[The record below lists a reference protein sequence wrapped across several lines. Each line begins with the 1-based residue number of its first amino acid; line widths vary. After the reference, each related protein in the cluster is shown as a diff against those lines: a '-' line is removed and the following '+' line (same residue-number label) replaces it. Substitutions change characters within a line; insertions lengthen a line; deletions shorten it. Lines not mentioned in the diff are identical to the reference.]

1 MNNKKNI
8 VRLVVGIFVAV
19 AIIAGILIKK
29 DHDKF
34 MAEYYVPEEVQVWYA
49 PFSRTYREV
58 DHGVIIYDGF
68 DEILSLDNPYL
79 TESSKEKLAAF
90 YEYRDTYTLAAD
102 AVFTIAPNSYW
113 NRKIEITD
121 INYGECNAKG
131 MDFTVARYVRNDSF
145 LEESYFYPNVFY
157 SFVDDEGMDPG
168 YVFEIEVMNRIAVL
182 WANGEIDD
190 FYSVADFRDVVWYY
204 QSSGFAE
211 IDNDPDYDWFRKV
224 CQFSYSDSAAS
235 DVRSTD
241 NYYIFNLFLEN
252 YLNYNQGFV
261 PTLHARFDRYGTY
274 DSGSVCEI
282 VVTCDVYSV
291 YYMFFEVYKEYG
303 DAIWGEYI
311 DGEYVID
318 NYDEMFGEID
328 EVFMN
333 VENLTV
339 EELRGVES

>member
-8 VRLVVGIFVAV
+8 VVGILVAV

-34 MAEYYVPEEVQVWYA
+34 MAEYYVPEEIQIWYA
-49 PFSRTYREV
+49 PFSRTYRDV
-58 DHGVIIYDGF
+58 DYGRVCDGF

-131 MDFTVARYVRNDSF
+131 RDFTVACYVRNDSF

-157 SFVDDEGMDPG
+157 TLNDNGEIGPTNI
-168 YVFEIEVMNRIAVL
+168 YEIEVMNRIAVL

-211 IDNDPDYDWFRKV
+211 IENDPDYDWFRKV

-252 YLNYNQGFV
+252 YLNYNQGLI
-261 PTLHARFDRYGTY
+261 PALHARDD
-274 DSGSVCEI
+274 DSGLLVLGLVSI
-282 VVTCDVYSV
+282 CDFHSV
-291 YYMFFEVYKEYG
+291 YYMFFEVYEEYG

-328 EVFMN
+328 EVFMR
-333 VENLTV
+333 VRHLTV
-339 EELRGVES
+339 EELRG

>member
-8 VRLVVGIFVAV
+8 VVGILVAV

-49 PFSRTYREV
+49 PYSRTYRDV
-58 DHGVIIYDGF
+58 DFGRVCDRF
-68 DEILSLDNPYL
+68 EEILSLDNPYL

-90 YEYRDTYTLAAD
+90 YEYRDTYTLVAD

-121 INYGECNAKG
+121 INYGECSEKKR
-131 MDFTVARYVRNDSF
+131 DFYVACYVRDDSF
-145 LEESYFYPNVFY
+145 LEESYFYPNEFY
-157 SFVDDEGMDPG
+157 SFVDDEGMSPTS
-168 YVFEIEVMNRIAVL
+168 VFRLEIMNRIAVL

-190 FYSVADFRDVVWYY
+190 FYSVADFRRVVRYY

-211 IDNDPDYDWFRKV
+211 IENDPDYDWFRKV

-252 YLNYNQGFV
+252 YLNYNQGLI
-261 PTLHARFDRYGTY
+261 PTLQARYGSY
-274 DSGSVCEI
+274 DSGRLVYSLVGI
-282 VVTCDVYSV
+282 CDGHSV
-291 YYMFFEVYKEYG
+291 YYMFFEVYEEYG

-328 EVFMN
+328 EVFMR
-333 VENLTV
+333 VKHLTV
-339 EELRGVES
+339 EELRG

>member
-8 VRLVVGIFVAV
+8 VVGILVAV

-34 MAEYYVPEEVQVWYA
+34 MAEYYVPEEIQVWYA

-58 DHGVIIYDGF
+58 DYGFIVYDGF
-68 DEILSLDNPYL
+68 DEILSLDSPYL

-131 MDFTVARYVRNDSF
+131 EDFCVARYVRNDSSF

-157 SFVDDEGMDPG
+157 SFVDDEGMAPG

-182 WANGEIDD
+182 WANGEIDG
-190 FYSVADFRDVVWYY
+190 FYSVADFRGVVRNY
-204 QSSGFAE
+204 QASGFAE
-211 IDNDPDYDWFRKV
+211 IENDPDYDWFRKV

-261 PTLHARFDRYGTY
+261 PTLHARYDSY
-274 DSGSVCEI
+274 DSGRLLHSFVGI
-282 VVTCDVYSV
+282 CDGHSV
-291 YYMFFEVYKEYG
+291 YYMFFEVYEEYG

-318 NYDEMFGEID
+318 NYDEIFGEID
-328 EVFMN
+328 EVFMR
-333 VENLTV
+333 VERLTV
-339 EELRGVES
+339 EELRG